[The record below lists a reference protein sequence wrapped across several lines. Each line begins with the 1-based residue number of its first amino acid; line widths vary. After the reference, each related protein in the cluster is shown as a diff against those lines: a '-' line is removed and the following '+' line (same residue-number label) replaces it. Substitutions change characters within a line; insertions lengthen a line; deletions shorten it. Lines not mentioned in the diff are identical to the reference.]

1 MPKEF
6 SRTQRV
12 SELLQRELADII
24 RRELSIPSLGLIT
37 VSSVDVSPDLKQAKV
52 YVTSLNAQQDHK
64 HICLQLN
71 EAAGE
76 LRHHLSQRIRNM
88 RHTPRLL
95 FFYDE
100 SIEYGSRLSALI
112 ESVSPEKSD
121 PEEPKD

>member
-6 SRTQRV
+6 SRTQRI

-24 RRELSIPSLGLIT
+24 RRELDAPSLGMIT
-37 VSSVDVSPDLKQAKV
+37 VSAVDVTPDLKLAKV

-71 EAAGE
+71 ESAGN

-88 RHTPRLL
+88 RHTPRLQ

-112 ESVSPEKSD
+112 DSVVPEKSD
-121 PEEPKD
+121 PKKPKD